1 MRERR
6 GRRGAKEEERE
17 ARVTDKLLREK
28 RERRKILS
36 LAKLHLLSKQRLLF
50 FFGSVLKRPL
60 LGIIDWTT
68 GPQSSCQAEFIE
80 AAPVLTGDGFSGPDG
95 AGAQQVACRSQ
106 LGPKC
111 APRKGEI
118 AVR

>member
-17 ARVTDKLLREK
+17 ARITDKLLREK

-36 LAKLHLLSKQRLLF
+36 LAKFHLLSKQRLLF
-50 FFGSVLKRPL
+50 FFDSVLKRPL

-68 GPQSSCQAEFIE
+68 GHSPPARQNSSRQHQHLQEMVFLALMEQE
-80 AAPVLTGDGFSGPDG
+80 PSKLL
-95 AGAQQVACRSQ
+95 AGASWDLSVPQ
-106 LGPKC
+106 G
-111 APRKGEI
+111 KGKLQ
-118 AVR
+118 